1 MGETEDSF
9 KLDIDVDKSKEG
21 DIEFVSETSNAPDVD
36 IIVEQEPGTL
46 TDSSVTLDFPDSDF
60 HFGKRADDSSSS
72 SSSSASSS
80 DPDSE
85 DEKVLPTDDKD
96 KKKEKKTKEKKE
108 KKSKE
113 KKEKKE
119 KKSKEKKEKE
129 PKEKKGKKTKDE
141 KAKDKETEDSFK
153 LDIGVDKSNE
163 GDIEFVSETSIAPDV
178 DIIVEQEPGTLPDSS
193 LTLDFPDSD
202 VHFGK
207 RADDSSS
214 SSSSDSDSDSDSED
228 EKVLPTDDKDKKKE
242 KKTKENKEKKSKE
255 KKGKKSNDEKVKDK
269 ETEDSF
275 KLDIDVDKS
284 KQGDID
290 FVLKQV
296 SHQMSISSLNRN
308 LEHCLIHL
316 LL

>member
-1 MGETEDSF
+1 MGD
-9 KLDIDVDKSKEG
+9 D
-21 DIEFVSETSNAPDVD
+21 EFVEMDEENKQLNEGKLCKDSILDLRKISNDVVEETTIVTDVD

-46 TDSSVTLDFPDSDF
+46 PGSPLTLDFPDSDF
-60 HFGKRADDSSSS
+60 HFGKRAEDSSSS
-72 SSSSASSS
+72 SSSSSS
-80 DPDSE
+80 DSDSE

-96 KKKEKKTKEKKE
+96 NKKEKKTKEKKE

-119 KKSKEKKEKE
+119 KKPKEKKEK
-129 PKEKKGKKTKDE
+129 

-153 LDIGVDKSNE
+153 LDIGVDKSKE

-207 RADDSSS
+207 RADDSSP

-228 EKVLPTDDKDKKKE
+228 EKVLPTDDKDKKKK
-242 KKTKENKEKKSKE
+242 KKTKKKKEKMSEE
-255 KKGKKSNDEKVKDK
+255 KKLRTKRQRIKK
-269 ETEDSF
+269 
-275 KLDIDVDKS
+275 
-284 KQGDID
+284 
-290 FVLKQV
+290 LK
-296 SHQMSISSLNRN
+296 IPLN
-308 LEHCLIHL
+308 
-316 LL
+316 